1 MLHSKVR
8 LIPNLSTTAPKRRFD
23 EELTLQRYFKGINY
37 WGSNYPDLQMVLDVL
52 VQQFYYSKRAA
63 YRILS
68 SGNGIFWKSDP
79 FPALTDFKSKS
90 TA

>member
-37 WGSNYPDLQMVLDVL
+37 WGSSYSDLQMVLDAL
-52 VQQFYYSKRAA
+52 MQQFHYSKSCAH
-63 YRILS
+63 RILTN
-68 SGNGIFWKSDP
+68 GDGIFRGK
-79 FPALTDFKSKS
+79 
-90 TA
+90 